1 LQVARC
7 ACENVFDSHK
17 AATYKMIDQESG
29 DIGALPSL
37 MVEEESYGALT
48 FQGRG
53 EGYQVSDGQ
62 RNKAKAGQASL
73 KAKRRIGVE
82 RGAMSP

>member
-1 LQVARC
+1 
-7 ACENVFDSHK
+7 
-17 AATYKMIDQESG
+17 
-29 DIGALPSL
+29 

-62 RNKAKAGQASL
+62 RNKAKACQGFTQ
-73 KAKRRIGVE
+73 G
-82 RGAMSP
+82 